1 MPSKSVV
8 IRHNHPGPSAQGS
21 AALAAA
27 KAVVMRRAMEVR
39 RQEAKPQSVSKPA

>member
-8 IRHNHPGPSAQGS
+8 IRHNHPGPSAEGA

-27 KAVVMRRAMEVR
+27 KAVVMRRAMEGH